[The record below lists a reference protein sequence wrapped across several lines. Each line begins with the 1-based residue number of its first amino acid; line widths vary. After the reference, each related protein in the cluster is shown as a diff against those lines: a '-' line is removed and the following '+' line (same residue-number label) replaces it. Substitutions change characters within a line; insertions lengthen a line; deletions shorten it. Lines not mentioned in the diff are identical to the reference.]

1 MSLRKR
7 SSSKPSSGRA
17 SNKMRLN
24 NNGGIVEIE
33 SWVDFASNHDSDV
46 EQLINPSQ
54 LSIKEESK
62 ESIYELSATKKR
74 DNKMLEKQS
83 FEHQMLY
90 EFKRFTDGMLSKMD
104 EQNKLLSQLVLSQKS
119 NYTSFPTFQSIN
131 IKHDKCQTKSN
142 RDQCEVMEHSI
153 EVPELFHDPYPFEKF
168 EVNQLPHLEKESL
181 KFYKEQLKFADKDKA
196 LAFYFFEHRNLSVGV
211 KAGIKTAYNQF
222 KLKYSIFSI
231 DNLKNYF
238 TNLDITNSMASTSLS
253 LHWERMKRLAI
264 CSFGIKKQD
273 FPKIKFSSNKQG
285 REENVSAINKDQYLK
300 AANLLYEKG
309 QYEDALLIHIM
320 WSLASRPNEML
331 TLRFEDFEDKDG
343 QKSVLYYANK
353 KNQRKK
359 FTISEEL
366 YAQVMNFKEMK
377 VNNGTYQIRSFTT
390 PTGKTISGHFV
401 FDLTRSKLQKK
412 FSRKFAK
419 LIPDMKSRPKDIRM
433 SSISNEFREH
443 GIQRASSL
451 GLHTSVKTTQ
461 EHYTRIAKD
470 FK

>member
-1 MSLRKR
+1 MR
-7 SSSKPSSGRA
+7 SYGTQYRSARA
-17 SNKMRLN
+17 
-24 NNGGIVEIE
+24 V
-33 SWVDFASNHDSDV
+33 SW
-46 EQLINPSQ
+46 
-54 LSIKEESK
+54 
-62 ESIYELSATKKR
+62 T
-74 DNKMLEKQS
+74 
-83 FEHQMLY
+83 
-90 EFKRFTDGMLSKMD
+90 
-104 EQNKLLSQLVLSQKS
+104 
-119 NYTSFPTFQSIN
+119 
-131 IKHDKCQTKSN
+131 
-142 RDQCEVMEHSI
+142 
-153 EVPELFHDPYPFEKF
+153 YPFEKF

-196 LAFYFFEHRNLSVGV
+196 LAFYFFEHRNLSAGV

-222 KLKYSIFSI
+222 KLKNSIFSI
-231 DNLKNYF
+231 DNLKNFF
-238 TNLDITNSMASTSLS
+238 TNLDITNSMASSKLS

-285 REENVSAINKDQYLK
+285 REENVSAINNDQYLK
-300 AANLLYEKG
+300 AANLLNAKG
-309 QYEDALLIHIM
+309 QYEDAWLIHIM
-320 WSLASRPNEML
+320 WSLSSLPNEMF

-366 YAQVMNFKEMK
+366 YTQVMNFKEMK
-377 VNNGTYQIRSFTT
+377 VNNRTYQIRSFTT
-390 PTGKTISGHFV
+390 PTGKTITGHFV

>member
-1 MSLRKR
+1 M
-7 SSSKPSSGRA
+7 P
-17 SNKMRLN
+17 
-24 NNGGIVEIE
+24 
-33 SWVDFASNHDSDV
+33 
-46 EQLINPSQ
+46 
-54 LSIKEESK
+54 
-62 ESIYELSATKKR
+62 
-74 DNKMLEKQS
+74 
-83 FEHQMLY
+83 
-90 EFKRFTDGMLSKMD
+90 SKMN
-104 EQNKLLSQLVLSQKS
+104 EQNKLLSHLVLSQKS
-119 NYTSFPTFQSIN
+119 NYTSFPTFQSIK
-131 IKHDKCQTKSN
+131 IKHDKCDTKSN
-142 RDQCEVMEHSI
+142 RDQCDVMEHSI

-168 EVNQLPHLEKESL
+168 EVNQLPHIEKESL

-238 TNLDITNSMASTSLS
+238 TNLNITNSMTRSSLS

-366 YAQVMNFKEMK
+366 YTQVMNFKEMK

-390 PTGKTISGHFV
+390 PTGKTITGHFV
-401 FDLTRSKLQKK
+401 FYLTRSKLQKK
-412 FSRKFAK
+412 FSRK
-419 LIPDMKSRPKDIRM
+419 
-433 SSISNEFREH
+433 
-443 GIQRASSL
+443 
-451 GLHTSVKTTQ
+451 
-461 EHYTRIAKD
+461 
-470 FK
+470 